1 MLLSLFPP
9 NMNYLWLYYVY
20 KRYAQNKL
28 WCKNK
33 RKDFFFN
40 HKNMRKDK
48 SDAECMNG
56 NANIKLKII
65 ESKKSHSFL
74 ELKGLFNWYMLEH
87 IPTRKSTCKESL
99 YNSNV
104 SKIHKQV
111 FLYLSDQMFFNKL
124 VLLLTSSHIHLI
136 SNIVFLD

>member
-1 MLLSLFPP
+1 
-9 NMNYLWLYYVY
+9 
-20 KRYAQNKL
+20 
-28 WCKNK
+28 
-33 RKDFFFN
+33 
-40 HKNMRKDK
+40 MRKDK